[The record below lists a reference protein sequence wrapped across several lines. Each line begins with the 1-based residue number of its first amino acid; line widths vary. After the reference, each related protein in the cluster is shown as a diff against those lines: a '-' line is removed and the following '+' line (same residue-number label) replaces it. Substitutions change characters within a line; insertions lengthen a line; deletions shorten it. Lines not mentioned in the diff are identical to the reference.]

1 MTVIV
6 SQKHQKLIVPKAGT
20 EVLFPDAPVF
30 QDTAILLDHNVANT
44 ILLRKL
50 GHKVPS
56 PMRLYYDFPHP
67 ADEPPFE
74 TQFDT
79 CEKMSENPRFYNL
92 NDKGTGKTRTALW
105 TWKYLYQTGQCRKL
119 LVVAPLSTLHFT
131 WAAEVFKIFGKTVKV
146 VVLHGTKK
154 KRLEG
159 LASEAD
165 IYVINHDGLRVVARE
180 LEGRAD
186 IDCLVLDELAVYRNN
201 SDRSK
206 HMRRFAQRFSIVWGM
221 TGSPMPQ
228 EPTDVW
234 GEAKIVR
241 PASVPKY
248 YKAMRDQ
255 LMIQISQYIWK
266 PRPDA
271 VEHAFQILQ
280 PNVRYALD
288 DVTELPETIYR
299 DIDVDLSAQQKRVH
313 KKIKNELVA
322 LVHNKMIT
330 AVNAGVALNKLMQV
344 AGGWVYSNNPAF
356 VRLDAAPRIAALITE
371 IEASAHK
378 VIVFI
383 PWRHAI
389 EGISDIF
396 TRLKVDFDHCV
407 IHGDTKNRED
417 YFHAFQNT
425 EQYKVML
432 AHPKTVHHGITL
444 TAADTVIWYC
454 PTLSYD
460 IYDQANARI
469 IRSGQ
474 KHKQQILHMQGTREE
489 KRCYQI
495 LRSKEALQDKLL
507 ELLQDQTEKSAL

>member
-1 MTVIV
+1 MLV
-6 SQKHQKLIVPKAGT
+6 VPKQGT
-20 EVLFPDAPVF
+20 EALFPSAPVGPLP
-30 QDTAILLDHNVANT
+30 DTVLLPHNVANT

-50 GHKVPS
+50 GHTVPS
-56 PMRLYYDFPHP
+56 PMRLYYDYPHP

-79 CEKMSENPRFYNL
+79 CEKMSENNRFYNL

-105 TWKYLYQTGQCRKL
+105 AWDYLNKTGMCKKL

-131 WAAEVFKIFGKTVKV
+131 WAAEVFKIKLNRKV
-146 VVLHGTKK
+146 AVLHGTKK
-154 KRLEG
+154 QRLTA
-159 LASEAD
+159 LASDAD
-165 IYVINHDGLRVVARE
+165 IYVCNHDGLRVISKE
-180 LEGRAD
+180 LEMRSD
-186 IDCLVLDELAVYRNN
+186 IDCLCIDELAVYRNN

-206 HMRRFAQRFSIVWGM
+206 HMRRFAQRFGIVWGL

-228 EPTDVW
+228 APTDVW
-234 GEAKIVR
+234 SEAKIVR
-241 PASVPKY
+241 PTSVPKY
-248 YKAMRDQ
+248 FKAMRDM
-255 LMIQISQYIWK
+255 LMVQISQYIWK
-266 PRPDA
+266 PRPEA
-271 VEHAFQILQ
+271 VEHAFQVLQ

-299 DIDVDLSAQQKRVH
+299 NIDVELSPQQKRVH

-322 LVHNKMIT
+322 LVHNKTIT
-330 AVNAGVALNKLMQV
+330 AVNAGVALNKILQCDM
-344 AGGWVYSNNPAF
+344 GWIYTKNPAF

-425 EQYKVML
+425 DQYKVML
-432 AHPKTVHHGITL
+432 AHPKTVHHGVTL
-444 TAADTVIWYC
+444 TAADTIIWAA
-454 PTLSYD
+454 PPLSFD

-474 KHKQQILHMQGTREE
+474 KHRQQILHMQATKEE
-489 KRCYQI
+489 TRCYQI
-495 LRSKEALQDKLL
+495 LAAKER
-507 ELLQDQTEKSAL
+507 LQDQLLALLEEATRAA